1 MGRNIEPCDT
11 ARVEVRHINLVAI
24 FTVCV
29 VWRKDQCWGRREPWR
44 RLRENAKQLAFAA
57 ANIED
62 LA

>member
-29 VWRKDQCWGRREPWR
+29 VWRKDGSWGRSEPWR
-44 RLRENAKQLAFAA
+44 RLRENTEQLAFTTT
-57 ANIED
+57 NIED
-62 LA
+62 LE